1 MVLEAPVEASSWGP
15 WRSRDV
21 AKVETLCG
29 LRNATERASFLKS
42 CHHWDSG
49 CNSTAFCP
57 KTFRQSIWMD
67 GIINSTDMSLSK
79 LQEVVKDRETWRD
92 GTTTPHLEEFMP
104 MTITKIRNQDP
115 GVLLWKDTP
124 FLVSHHWKHTQNT
137 FLIFDVAAE
146 TFQFAFIFSF

>member
-15 WRSRDV
+15 WWSREV
-21 AKVETLCG
+21 AKGETPWG
-29 LRNATERASFLKS
+29 LRNTPERASFLQS

-57 KTFRQSIWMD
+57 KTFKQSICMD
-67 GIINSTDMSLSK
+67 DTVKSMDVSLSK
-79 LQEVVKDRETWRD
+79 FQERVKDRETWRD
-92 GTTTPHLEEFMP
+92 RTTKHLEELVPLMV
-104 MTITKIRNQDP
+104 TKMCHQDP

-137 FLIFDVAAE
+137 FLIFDSAAK
-146 TFQFAFIFSF
+146 TFHFAFIFSF